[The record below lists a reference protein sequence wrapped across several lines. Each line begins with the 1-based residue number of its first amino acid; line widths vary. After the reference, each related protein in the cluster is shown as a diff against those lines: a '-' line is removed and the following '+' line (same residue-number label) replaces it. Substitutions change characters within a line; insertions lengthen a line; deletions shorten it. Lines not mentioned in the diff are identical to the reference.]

1 MANNISVTI
10 LTKNSA
16 AYLVECLSA
25 LEAFA
30 EVVIIDNG
38 STDNTL
44 ALASGF
50 RNVKVYEHPF
60 IGFGPLKNMAV
71 DKATNDWIFSV
82 DSDEIVTSELASEIL
97 SLKLDGNSIYTVLR
111 DNYYHRRLI
120 RACSWQNDEVLRLFN
135 RKRTRY
141 DDKLVHEGLVMN
153 ETLITELLLGR
164 MKHYPYDNASQLIQK
179 MQHYSSLWAE
189 THKGRKTSSPIKA
202 LLYGVL
208 TFFKSYIVK
217 SGWLYGYEGLLIS
230 ISNANGVFYKYIK
243 LYEAD
248 KFHAQEPQAK

>member
-16 AYLVECLSA
+16 AYLAECLSA

-38 STDNTL
+38 STDDTV
-44 ALASGF
+44 AIASGF
-50 RNVKVYEHPF
+50 RNVTVYKHPF

-71 DKATNDWIFSV
+71 NMASNDWILSV
-82 DSDEIVTSELASEIL
+82 DSDEIVTPELAHEIL
-97 SLKLDGNSIYTVLR
+97 SLNLNSNIVYEMDR

-120 RACSWQNDEVLRLFN
+120 CGCGWENDRVERLFN
-135 RKRTRY
+135 RKSTRY
-141 DDKLVHEGLVMN
+141 DDKQVHEGLVMN
-153 ETLITELLLGR
+153 GNLKTELLSGR
-164 MKHYPYDNASQLIQK
+164 LNHYPYDNASQLLQK
-179 MQHYSSLWAE
+179 MQQYSTLWAE
-189 THKGRKTSSPIKA
+189 EYCGQKNASPFKA

-208 TFFKSYIVK
+208 TFLKSYLLK
-217 SGWLYGYEGLLIS
+217 NGWRYGYEGLLIS
-230 ISNANGVFYKYIK
+230 VSNANGVFYKYIK

-248 KFHAQEPQAK
+248 K